1 MKDNNFLSMFTDV
14 VKNGVKNKTSLGI
27 AVIGPIVVMIILGY
41 IITMAGT
48 ADTLNIGVVDQDQGL
63 RNISVAS
70 KITEELKNQD
80 DVNVISINLDD
91 VNNSFKDR
99 TIDAV
104 LVFPENFTA
113 NVALNKSTEITLI
126 AEGTDQ
132 TKTALV
138 NKAVLTS
145 AMEVASQSGSTA
157 MSVEIKNETYYA
169 QDLGFVDLFIYRVM
183 ALDTM
188 LLSMIIAL
196 FTTLDDKRGNRFKK
210 MSSSPVKAAIAYTLG
225 CSVFAAIIVPIVL
238 SYVIYVMGVTIV
250 GDVVSVALI
259 LLLMALLGVSLGVLA
274 AALART
280 ERQAFGLL
288 ALFAVLQVLFSG
300 MLVPVARFD
309 YYVQWISYILPLTY
323 GLDALKSVMIRGFS
337 LGDVSTD
344 LLAIFIIIIV
354 VVILSAI
361 GLRAGNNST
370 KQKVN

>member
-354 VVILSAI
+354 AVILSAI

>member
-104 LVFPENFTA
+104 LIFPENFTV

-169 QDLGFVDLFIYRVM
+169 HDLGFVDLFIYRVM

-196 FTTLDDKRGNRFKK
+196 FTILDDKRGNRFKR

-250 GDVVSVALI
+250 GDVGSVALI

-344 LLAIFIIIIV
+344 ILAIFIIIIAA
-354 VVILSAI
+354 VILSAI

>member
-104 LVFPENFTA
+104 LVFPENFTV
-113 NVALNKSTEITLI
+113 NVALNKSTDILLI

-169 QDLGFVDLFIYRVM
+169 RDLGFVDLFIYRVM

-196 FTTLDDKRGNRFKK
+196 FTILDDKRRNRFKR

-225 CSVFAAIIVPIVL
+225 CSVFAVIIVPIVL
-238 SYVIYVMGVTIV
+238 SYVIYVMGVTII

-337 LGDVSTD
+337 LGDVSMD
-344 LLAIFIIIIV
+344 LLAIFIIIIAA
-354 VVILSAI
+354 VILSAI

-370 KQKVN
+370 KQKIN

>member
-1 MKDNNFLSMFTDV
+1 MKDNNFLFMFTDV

-104 LVFPENFTA
+104 LVFPENFTV
-113 NVALNKSTEITLI
+113 NVALNKSTDILLI

-169 QDLGFVDLFIYRVM
+169 RDLGFVDLFIYRVM

-196 FTTLDDKRGNRFKK
+196 FTILDDKRRNRFKR

-225 CSVFAAIIVPIVL
+225 CSVFAVIIVPIVL
-238 SYVIYVMGVTIV
+238 SYVIYVMGVTII

-337 LGDVSTD
+337 LGDVSMD
-344 LLAIFIIIIV
+344 LLAIFIIIIAA
-354 VVILSAI
+354 VILSAI

-370 KQKVN
+370 KQKIN